1 MANIDTGPLPGH
13 TREMSDRQTMNVSVP
28 LSLERFIK
36 AQVAA
41 GRFRTASEVVR
52 EGLRLLQEA
61 EHRRLLE
68 KWLYEGLTKKEEAEL
83 PPELLER
90 AKTHVK
96 GLIDQGLAE
105 ARAGLLLDGPE
116 TMQKLRDEL
125 KSRRRA

>member
-1 MANIDTGPLPGH
+1 
-13 TREMSDRQTMNVSVP
+13 MSDRQTLNVSVP
-28 LSLERFIK
+28 PSLERFIK

-41 GRFRTASEVVR
+41 GRFRTASEVIR

-68 KWLYEGLTKKEEAEL
+68 KWLYDGLSKKEEADL

-90 AKTHVK
+90 AKAHVK
-96 GLIDQGLAE
+96 GLVDQGLRE
-105 ARAGLLLDGPE
+105 ARAGLLRDGPE
-116 TMQKLRDEL
+116 TMRKLKDEL